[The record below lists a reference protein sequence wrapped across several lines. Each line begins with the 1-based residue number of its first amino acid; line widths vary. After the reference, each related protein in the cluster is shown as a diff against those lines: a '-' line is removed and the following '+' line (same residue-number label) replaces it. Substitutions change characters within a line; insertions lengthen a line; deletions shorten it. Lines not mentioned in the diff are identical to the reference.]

1 MDARG
6 AARAG
11 TGEEPQDRPS
21 PGIKM
26 EVYGV
31 EMRQKRV
38 SRSSGRQGRVYL
50 PLSWLGKRVKIVR
63 VD

>member
-1 MDARG
+1 MPTQHDDDGAHEDA
-6 AARAG
+6 AK
-11 TGEEPQDRPS
+11 
-21 PGIKM
+21 GIKM
-26 EVYGV
+26 ELYGV

-38 SRSSGRQGRVYL
+38 ARSSRHQGRIYL

>member
-1 MDARG
+1 MSPQQGGTSEQAERETAR
-6 AARAG
+6 
-11 TGEEPQDRPS
+11 
-21 PGIKM
+21 GIKM
-26 EVYGV
+26 ELYGV

-38 SRSSGRQGRVYL
+38 SRSSPHQGRVYL

>member
-1 MDARG
+1 MEAQQYGTSGQAEREAARG
-6 AARAG
+6 
-11 TGEEPQDRPS
+11 S
-21 PGIKM
+21 KM
-26 EVYGV
+26 ELYGV

-38 SRSSGRQGRVYL
+38 SRSSRNQGRIYL

>member
-1 MDARG
+1 MG
-6 AARAG
+6 AQQSG
-11 TGEEPQDRPS
+11 TSGQAERKAAQ
-21 PGIKM
+21 GIKM
-26 EVYGV
+26 ELYGV

-38 SRSSGRQGRVYL
+38 SRSSRNQGRIYL

>member
-1 MDARG
+1 MDAQQYDTSGQAERE
-6 AARAG
+6 AARG
-11 TGEEPQDRPS
+11 S
-21 PGIKM
+21 KM
-26 EVYGV
+26 ELYGV

-38 SRSSGRQGRVYL
+38 SRSSRNQGRIYL